1 MPATTMM
8 MNAFEGSY
16 VTFARELVET
26 LSSSYG
32 FDPEE
37 AMNKLNLTVRV
48 EREEKRKPKAVKIQ
62 VPGIPLPF
70 CNKVIDG
77 CCQGIRP
84 NHGLFT
90 QCTQKPQKNGIYC
103 KTCNKHAEEN
113 ESNKPS
119 NGNINDRVDKEDW
132 RSPDG
137 KSPANYTKIMKK
149 FNITREK
156 AEEEASKMG
165 WTIAE
170 KEFEEQKK
178 KAGRPKSA
186 ATSDTDDEKPK
197 RKRGRPAK
205 KEKKTIVKQTNM
217 GDSVIAEIMSKLN
230 LDDDTSSETSTSND
244 GQEETKDGELDE
256 DTSTD
261 DELSSQPD
269 MMDAVISEPEEIPDC
284 EEFEFNGVK
293 FYKDKKSNELYE
305 HGDPEE
311 ELALVG
317 IFNQEKQCIE
327 PVE

>member
-1 MPATTMM
+1 MTATTMM

-26 LSSSYG
+26 LSSNYG
-32 FDPEE
+32 FDVDE
-37 AMNKLNLTVRV
+37 AMSKLNLTVSI
-48 EREEKRKPKAVKIQ
+48 EREEKRKPKVAKIQ
-62 VPGIPLPF
+62 IPEIPLPF
-70 CNKVIDG
+70 CNKIIDG

-90 QCTQKPQKNGIYC
+90 QCTQKPQKNGVYC

-113 ESNKPS
+113 ETNKPK
-119 NGNINDRVDKEDW
+119 NGNINDRVDKDDW
-132 RSPDG
+132 RSPEG
-137 KSPANYTKIMKK
+137 KSPSNYAKIMKK
-149 FNITREK
+149 LNITREK

-178 KAGRPKSA
+178 KAGRPKSP

-205 KEKKTIVKQTNM
+205 KEKKNIVKQSNM

-230 LDDDTSSETSTSND
+230 LDDDTSSETSNG

-256 DTSTD
+256 ENTSD

-269 MMDAVISEPEEIPDC
+269 MMNAVISDPEEIPDC

-293 FYKDKKSNELYE
+293 FYKDKKTNELYE
-305 HGDPEE
+305 YGDPEE
-311 ELALVG
+311 ELALIG
-317 IFNQEKQCIE
+317 IFNEKKQCIE

>member
-1 MPATTMM
+1 MTATTMM
-8 MNAFEGSY
+8 MNALEGSY

-26 LSSSYG
+26 LSSNYG
-32 FDPEE
+32 FDVDE
-37 AMNKLNLTVRV
+37 AMSKLNLTVSI
-48 EREEKRKPKAVKIQ
+48 EREEKRKPKVAKIQ
-62 VPGIPLPF
+62 IPEIPLPF
-70 CNKVIDG
+70 CNKIIDG

-90 QCTQKPQKNGIYC
+90 QCTQKPQKNGVYC

-113 ESNKPS
+113 ETNKPK
-119 NGNINDRVDKEDW
+119 NGNINDRVDKDDW
-132 RSPDG
+132 RSPEG
-137 KSPANYTKIMKK
+137 KSPSNYAKIMKK
-149 FNITREK
+149 LNITREK

-178 KAGRPKSA
+178 KAGRRPKSP

-197 RKRGRPAK
+197 KKRGRPAK
-205 KEKKTIVKQTNM
+205 KEKKNIVKQSNM

-230 LDDDTSSETSTSND
+230 LDDDTSSETSNG

-256 DTSTD
+256 ENTSD

-269 MMDAVISEPEEIPDC
+269 MMNAVISDSEEIPDC

-293 FYKDKKSNELYE
+293 FYKDKKTNELYE
-305 HGDPEE
+305 HGDPDE
-311 ELALVG
+311 ELALIG
-317 IFNQEKQCIE
+317 IFNEQKQCIE